1 MKLAI
6 EEFDTDTGWSSSDLS
21 LIDIHGLNEIDEFI
35 ANDNSKSLIV
45 HFNVNSK
52 NAYIE
57 KTLSSIDVSN
67 YNEITFN
74 IFSVRSKNKGI
85 YYNDLDDFLL
95 KIDFD
100 ETMKDFMIPVYD
112 SLVPITIDISD
123 IDTLERIRITSN
135 TNTESY
141 LVFSHMVAVTDE
153 LPYDIFRDL
162 KTKLENERDA
172 INLNRK
178 YQVGI
183 ITGAASDVKILIE
196 DSGSYQR
203 DWLEKY
209 SVIEIDDGV
218 NSEIHQLW
226 ENNENDY
233 YLAEMYDGNQLL
245 NDFTNA
251 AVYLY
256 FPVEFGLNQTEIL
269 LPGIG
274 IHELAPLP
282 ITRGEKTEEKM
293 DSYRED
299 RTVKIRNGLQI
310 YHYSIRIDIEARQKD
325 LIADASYIIRNV
337 LAKEKLWVNG
347 KKFWIKFDTDSIF
360 IDAIDATNQ
369 IPKLQYTMLIEIK
382 EERFTRSTLV
392 NTTTINRTYNII

>member
-52 NAYIE
+52 DAYIE

-74 IFSVRSKNKGI
+74 IFSVRSRNKGI

-95 KIDFD
+95 KID
-100 ETMKDFMIPVYD
+100 YD

-135 TNTESY
+135 TNIESY

-178 YQVGI
+178 YQVGT
-183 ITGAASDVKILIE
+183 ITGAASDLKILIE
-196 DSGSYQR
+196 DFGSYQR

-226 ENNENDY
+226 ENNENEY

-245 NDFTNA
+245 NNFTNA

-325 LIADASYIIRNV
+325 LIADASYIVRNV

-347 KKFWIKFDTDSIF
+347 KKFWIKFDTDPIF

>member
-1 MKLAI
+1 MKLTI

-35 ANDNSKSLIV
+35 ANDNSKSLII

-52 NAYIE
+52 DAYIE
-57 KTLSSIDVSN
+57 KTLSSIDVSE
-67 YNEITFN
+67 YNELTFN
-74 IFSVRSKNKGI
+74 IFSVRNKNKGI

-100 ETMKDFMIPVYD
+100 GTMKDFMIPVYD

-123 IDTLERIRITSN
+123 IDTLDRIRITSN
-135 TNTESY
+135 TNTENY
-141 LVFSHMVAVTDE
+141 FVFSHMVAVTDE

-178 YQVGI
+178 YQVGV

-226 ENNENDY
+226 ENNENEY

-274 IHELAPLP
+274 IHELAPSP
-282 ITRGEKTEEKM
+282 ITRGDKTEEKM

-325 LIADASYIIRNV
+325 LIADASYIVRNV

-347 KKFWIKFDTDSIF
+347 KKFWIKFDTDPIF
-360 IDAIDATNQ
+360 VDAIDATNQ

-382 EERFTRSTLV
+382 EERFTRSTLG

>member
-1 MKLAI
+1 MKLGI

-35 ANDNSKSLIV
+35 ANDNLKSLIV
-45 HFNVNSK
+45 HFNANSK

-74 IFSVRSKNKGI
+74 IFSVRSRNKGI

-100 ETMKDFMIPVYD
+100 GTMKDFMIPVYD

-178 YQVGI
+178 YQVGV
-183 ITGAASDVKILIE
+183 ITGAASDLKILIE
-196 DSGSYQR
+196 DFGSYQR

-226 ENNENDY
+226 ENNENEY

-274 IHELAPLP
+274 IHELAPSP
-282 ITRGEKTEEKM
+282 ITRGDKTEEKM

-325 LIADASYIIRNV
+325 LIADASYIVRNV

-347 KKFWIKFDTDSIF
+347 KKFWIKFDTDPIF
-360 IDAIDATNQ
+360 VDAIDATNQ

-382 EERFTRSTLV
+382 EERFIRSTLV